1 MPANFSRCSSK
12 ECLITGYDVVI
23 SDGVAN
29 GTIEAQLVNS
39 CNTLHDACRAK
50 AILMR
55 ALNDWLENEGEA
67 AVTCLNCDC
76 PTGGVGVTF
85 VASSYTL
92 VYTTTVAAPV
102 SPVTVNVPLPFPT
115 YNVAGT
121 TTTP

>member
-23 SDGVAN
+23 SEGVAD

-55 ALNDWLENEGEA
+55 ALNDWLESEGET

-76 PTGGVGVTF
+76 PSGGV
-85 VASSYTL
+85 
-92 VYTTTVAAPV
+92 
-102 SPVTVNVPLPFPT
+102 
-115 YNVAGT
+115 
-121 TTTP
+121 